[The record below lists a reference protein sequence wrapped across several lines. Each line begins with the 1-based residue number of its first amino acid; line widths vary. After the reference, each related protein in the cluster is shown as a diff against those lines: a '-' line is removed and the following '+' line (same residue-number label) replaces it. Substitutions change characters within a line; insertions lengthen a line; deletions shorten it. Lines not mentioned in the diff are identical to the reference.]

1 MKKLD
6 FIWAIILFVILAVGI
21 SLANGAVVWL
31 FVVAM
36 IGHLVTT
43 ISKVGRKQKKIE
55 NNKK

>member
-21 SLANGAVVWL
+21 SLAKGAVIWL
-31 FVVAM
+31 FVIAM

-43 ISKVGRKQKKIE
+43 ISKVGRKYKK
-55 NNKK
+55 

>member
-6 FIWAIILFVILAVGI
+6 FIWAIILFVILAIGI
-21 SLANGAVVWL
+21 SLAKGAVVWL

-43 ISKVGRKQKKIE
+43 ISKVGSKNRE
-55 NNKK
+55 